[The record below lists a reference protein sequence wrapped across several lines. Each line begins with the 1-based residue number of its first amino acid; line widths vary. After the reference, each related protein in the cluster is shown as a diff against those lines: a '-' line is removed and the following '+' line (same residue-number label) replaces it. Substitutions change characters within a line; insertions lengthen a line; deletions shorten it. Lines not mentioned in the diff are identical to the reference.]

1 MRVLHAANFSTK
13 KYGAV
18 FYATDRKLSNG
29 FIRNGHFVYE
39 FSDRDIARQEN
50 IFGSKKLGQKKLNQC
65 LLKTLKNLRPEL
77 LLLGHTD
84 LIFEETLDEARRLL
98 PDLRIAQW
106 FVDPLFEPWT
116 QAHLKQRIPH
126 LDGFFCTSAGDAL
139 TPYRAINKNCFYLP
153 NPVDPSIES
162 LRNDEKDQFDIDLLY
177 CGIDYKDPLRS
188 QLLNGLNDNLQ
199 EVRFSLYGSLGNPPV
214 FGADYLDVLA
224 KSKMGLNLSRR
235 DNIPYYSSDRIAQLS
250 GNGLLVF
257 IPETPGFRDLY
268 TDEEVVYFQ
277 GRDDLEEKVH
287 HYQGNDGERRQIAR
301 RGREKAHSSF
311 NTTRVAQ
318 FITEATFSL
327 EPSEDYEWADV

>member
-1 MRVLHAANFSTK
+1 
-13 KYGAV
+13 
-18 FYATDRKLSNG
+18 
-29 FIRNGHFVYE
+29 
-39 FSDRDIARQEN
+39 
-50 IFGSKKLGQKKLNQC
+50 
-65 LLKTLKNLRPEL
+65 
-77 LLLGHTD
+77 
-84 LIFEETLDEARRLL
+84 
-98 PDLRIAQW
+98 
-106 FVDPLFEPWT
+106 
-116 QAHLKQRIPH
+116 
-126 LDGFFCTSAGDAL
+126 
-139 TPYRAINKNCFYLP
+139 
-153 NPVDPSIES
+153 
-162 LRNDEKDQFDIDLLY
+162 
-177 CGIDYKDPLRS
+177 
-188 QLLNGLNDNLQ
+188 DNLQ

-318 FITEATFSL
+318 FITEAAIGL
-327 EPSEDYEWADV
+327 EYSEAYEWMNV

>member
-1 MRVLHAANFSTK
+1 MRRVACFPTCVSPSGLSIHYSSPGPRHTSNSVYPTSMAFSAPAPVMPSPLPLYSTK
-13 KYGAV
+13 
-18 FYATDRKLSNG
+18 
-29 FIRNGHFVYE
+29 
-39 FSDRDIARQEN
+39 
-50 IFGSKKLGQKKLNQC
+50 
-65 LLKTLKNLRPEL
+65 L
-77 LLLGHTD
+77 LLPT
-84 LIFEETLDEARRLL
+84 
-98 PDLRIAQW
+98 
-106 FVDPLFEPWT
+106 
-116 QAHLKQRIPH
+116 
-126 LDGFFCTSAGDAL
+126 
-139 TPYRAINKNCFYLP
+139 

-162 LRNDEKDQFDIDLLY
+162 LHNDEKDQFDIDLLY

-257 IPETPGFRDLY
+257 IPETPGFHDLY

-277 GRDDLEEKVH
+277 GGEDLHEKVL
-287 HYQGNDGERRQIAR
+287 HYQRNDSERQQIAR

-311 NTTRVAQ
+311 NTTRVTQ
-318 FITEATFSL
+318 FITEATFGL
-327 EPSEDYEWADV
+327 DQSEEYEWADV